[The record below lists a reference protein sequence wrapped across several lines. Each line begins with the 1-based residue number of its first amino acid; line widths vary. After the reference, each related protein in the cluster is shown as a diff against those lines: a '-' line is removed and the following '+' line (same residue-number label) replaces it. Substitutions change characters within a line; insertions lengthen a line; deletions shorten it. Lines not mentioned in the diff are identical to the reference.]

1 MNNKHLA
8 CGIVA
13 LFIVLLV
20 QGTMWV
26 QKSSAGMRREA
37 ILAQEAEKAAKD
49 KLAMEVAQLAELRR
63 QSESLMD
70 FLKIWQPYFQ
80 TIDTPQSAEIN
91 FTMRV
96 KSSNLVNLSQRFD
109 LVSMKGNTSVP
120 TAMRA
125 MLTFE
130 DDYVRLL
137 NWLGQI
143 EATMPTVR
151 VSSIHLTK
159 GSRANDLRMEVS
171 VDQPLIKK

>member
-1 MNNKHLA
+1 
-8 CGIVA
+8 
-13 LFIVLLV
+13 
-20 QGTMWV
+20 
-26 QKSSAGMRREA
+26 
-37 ILAQEAEKAAKD
+37 
-49 KLAMEVAQLAELRR
+49 
-63 QSESLMD
+63 MD